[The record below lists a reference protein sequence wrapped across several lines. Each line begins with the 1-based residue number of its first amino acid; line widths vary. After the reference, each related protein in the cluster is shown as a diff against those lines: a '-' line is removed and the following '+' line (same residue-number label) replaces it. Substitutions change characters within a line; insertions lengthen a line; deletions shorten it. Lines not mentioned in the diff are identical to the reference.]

1 MTFSLDLWR
10 HPRRG
15 VRSVAVALALLLVA
29 PPNLWA
35 QLPPPASSATMPQQ
49 PTQSQ
54 PFISSPGALAPI
66 APSLAQCPTPRGISG
81 GTTQKPNRIRP
92 GAVGGTAGGSQGP
105 GATATTGG
113 GLGEGSTG
121 ASTGAAPRGGSDS
134 RGGGAI
140 ALPMDEGVQD
150 LPEMSI
156 EESFG
161 KLLVLE
167 GTSGTLHQFGY
178 SYFQSPP
185 GSLTQ
190 PGDAPPGPD
199 YVVGPDDTVSI
210 QIWNVPDAAL
220 NRSFLLTVERDGTI
234 YIPQVGAIAIA
245 GLTMAD
251 AQKQIEARM
260 RRLIKRFDMHMN
272 IARLRTM
279 KVFVV
284 GEVVRPGAYDV
295 SSLATVSYGLHAAC
309 GPSRAGS
316 LRKIRVVRAGKQV
329 AELDFYRFFLQ
340 GDRTQ
345 DVHLKAGDTILV
357 PPIGPVTAIAGPV
370 RRPAI
375 YELPGPTPLSSVIEL
390 AGGLQPTADR
400 RRAQIFRVEP
410 GRQRAILD
418 VGKGIA
424 RPEAR
429 EPLIQDGDFVRINAI
444 WTSFENTVTLG
455 GAVRNPGAY
464 AFRKGMRLSEL
475 VRAEQLTPDSYMDRG
490 EILRTDPIT
499 YGTTLLTFHVGR
511 LLAGDQAANFELQRL
526 DRVTIGSQARGPET
540 VTVAGEVW
548 RPGAYPKREN
558 ERLSS
563 LLERAGGFTPR
574 AFPRGAVL
582 VRPSVRAHQQA
593 ELQLFIQQQR
603 QQAMA
608 ESAAYTM
615 GATETATSAAGAMTE
630 NAALQARLAALNE
643 LARRPDLGRV
653 VITLESIEKLKG
665 SPDDLILEP
674 GDEVTIPLRPQTVSV
689 LGAVRH
695 PSAFA
700 VTSSLSG
707 KDYVK
712 LAGGPTEHGQV
723 GEAYVV
729 HPNGSTDLSIS
740 DVSVGDAIIV
750 PERIEPKTRTLPLV
764 TAVAAIIASLATTTL
779 ALYLITK

>member
-1 MTFSLDLWR
+1 M
-10 HPRRG
+10 
-15 VRSVAVALALLLVA
+15 
-29 PPNLWA
+29 
-35 QLPPPASSATMPQQ
+35 
-49 PTQSQ
+49 
-54 PFISSPGALAPI
+54 
-66 APSLAQCPTPRGISG
+66 
-81 GTTQKPNRIRP
+81 
-92 GAVGGTAGGSQGP
+92 
-105 GATATTGG
+105 
-113 GLGEGSTG
+113 
-121 ASTGAAPRGGSDS
+121 
-134 RGGGAI
+134 
-140 ALPMDEGVQD
+140 
-150 LPEMSI
+150 
-156 EESFG
+156 
-161 KLLVLE
+161 LVLE
-167 GTSGTLHQFGY
+167 GVTGALKQFGY
-178 SYFQSPP
+178 SFFESPF
-185 GSLTQ
+185 GGLTQ

-199 YVVGPDDTVSI
+199 YIVGPDDTVSI

-234 YIPQVGAIAIA
+234 YIPQVGAVAIA
-245 GLTMAD
+245 GLTMGD
-251 AQKQIEARM
+251 AQRQIEARM

-309 GPSRAGS
+309 GPTRGGS

-357 PPIGPVTAIAGPV
+357 PPIGPVMAIGGPV

-375 YELPGPTPLSSVIEL
+375 YELRGATPLSRVIEL

-400 RRAQIFRVEP
+400 RRAQIFRVDP
-410 GRQRAILD
+410 GKQRVILD
-418 VGKGIA
+418 VGRGIA
-424 RPEAR
+424 KAEAH
-429 EPLIQDGDFVRINAI
+429 EPLVQDGDYVRVNAI

-464 AFRKGMRLSEL
+464 AFKKGMRLSEL
-475 VRAEQLTPDSYMDRG
+475 VRSEQVTPDSYMDLG

-499 YGTTLLTFHVGR
+499 YQTTLLTFHVGR
-511 LLAGDQAANFELQRL
+511 LLAGDGAQNLELQRL

-540 VTVAGEVW
+540 ITVAGEVW
-548 RPGAYPKREN
+548 RPGPYPKREN

-615 GATETATSAAGAMTE
+615 GATETAMSAAGALTE
-630 NAALQARLAALNE
+630 NAALNARLAALNE

-665 SPDDLILEP
+665 SPDDLVLEP
-674 GDEVTIPLRPQTVSV
+674 GDEITIPLRPQTITV

-729 HPNGSTDLSIS
+729 RPNGATDLSIS

-764 TAVAAIIASLATTTL
+764 TAVAAIVASLATTTL

>member
-1 MTFSLDLWR
+1 M
-10 HPRRG
+10 
-15 VRSVAVALALLLVA
+15 ALPGTGGRAA
-29 PPNLWA
+29 PPYL
-35 QLPPPASSATMPQQ
+35 
-49 PTQSQ
+49 
-54 PFISSPGALAPI
+54 
-66 APSLAQCPTPRGISG
+66 
-81 GTTQKPNRIRP
+81 
-92 GAVGGTAGGSQGP
+92 
-105 GATATTGG
+105 
-113 GLGEGSTG
+113 
-121 ASTGAAPRGGSDS
+121 
-134 RGGGAI
+134 
-140 ALPMDEGVQD
+140 
-150 LPEMSI
+150 SI
-156 EESFG
+156 EEAFG
-161 KLLVLE
+161 RLLVLE
-167 GTSGTLHQFGY
+167 GVTGALKQFGY
-178 SYFQSPP
+178 SFFESPF
-185 GSLTQ
+185 GGLTQ

-220 NRSFLLTVERDGTI
+220 NRSFFLTVERDGTI
-234 YIPQVGAIAIA
+234 YIPQVGAIPIA
-245 GLTMAD
+245 GLSLAE

-309 GPSRAGS
+309 GPTRAGS
-316 LRKIRVVRAGKQV
+316 LRRIRVVRAGKTV

-357 PPIGPVTAIAGPV
+357 PPIGPVAAIGGPV

-375 YELPGPTPLSSVIEL
+375 YELRDSTSLSSMIDL

-418 VGKGIA
+418 VSRGIA
-424 RPEAR
+424 RPEPR
-429 EPLIQDGDFVRINAI
+429 EPLVQDGDYIRINAI
-444 WTSFENTVTLG
+444 WTSFENTVSLG

-464 AFRKGMRLSEL
+464 AFRPGMRLGEL
-475 VRAEQLTPDSYMDRG
+475 VRKEQLTPDSYMDRG
-490 EILRTDPIT
+490 ELLRTDPVT
-499 YGTTLLTFHVGR
+499 YQTTLLTFHVGR
-511 LLAGDQAANFELQRL
+511 LLAGDSASNLELQRL
-526 DRVTIGSQARGPET
+526 DRVTISAQARPSAT
-540 VTVAGEVW
+540 VGVRGEVW
-548 RPGAYPKREN
+548 RPGDYPKREV

-563 LLERAGGFTPR
+563 LLERAGGFTDR
-574 AFPRGAVL
+574 AFPHGAVL
-582 VRPSVRAHQQA
+582 MRPSVREHQQA

-615 GATETATSAAGAMTE
+615 GATETATAAVGGVQTE
-630 NAALQARLAALNE
+630 NAALQARLATLAE
-643 LARRPDLGRV
+643 LAKRPDLGRV
-653 VITLESIEKLKG
+653 VISLESIAKLKG
-665 SPDDLILEP
+665 SPDDLVLEA
-674 GDEVTIPLRPQTVSV
+674 GDEITIPLRPQTLSV

-700 VTSSLSG
+700 VTSSLGG

-712 LAGGPTEHGQV
+712 LAGGPTEHGQL

-729 HPNGSTDLSIS
+729 RPNGATDLSIS
-740 DVSVGDAIIV
+740 DVGFGDAIIV
-750 PERIEPKTRTLPLV
+750 PERIEPRTRALPLI
-764 TAVAAIIASLATTTL
+764 TAVAAVLASLATTTL
-779 ALYLITK
+779 AIYLITK